1 MVRTFLGWVIL
12 AGVSIW
18 LPASDSGGAA
28 MLYTNGAVWLNGG
41 AAPHSSAIF
50 PGDMLQTQRGS
61 AATINSAGSS
71 VLVSTNSVVKLEQ
84 KGVALEHGSVSVA
97 TSKALPVH
105 AGQVTIVPSSPAPTQ
120 FEVADL
126 GDQVRVFARK
136 GDVSVIGESGTTTVA
151 QGQQTTVAQNPPDD
165 RKTEHKQQKSQS
177 GTPTAPIAGRG
188 AILDS
193 FPFVVGG
200 GIVVGGI
207 ATWALVQGSN
217 PLSPWKP

>member
-1 MVRTFLGWVIL
+1 MVRTFFGWAIL

-18 LPASDSGGAA
+18 LPASENGGAA

-71 VLVSTNSVVKLEQ
+71 VLLSTNSVVKLEE
-84 KGVALEHGSVSVA
+84 KGIALQYGSVAVS
-97 TSKALPVH
+97 TSKALPIH

-126 GDQVRVFARK
+126 GGQVKVFARK
-136 GDVSVIGESGTTTVA
+136 GEVSVIA
-151 QGQQTTVAQNPPDD
+151 
-165 RKTEHKQQKSQS
+165 QS
-177 GTPTAPIAGRG
+177 GHGWSESA
-188 AILDS
+188 
-193 FPFVVGG
+193 
-200 GIVVGGI
+200 
-207 ATWALVQGSN
+207 
-217 PLSPWKP
+217 